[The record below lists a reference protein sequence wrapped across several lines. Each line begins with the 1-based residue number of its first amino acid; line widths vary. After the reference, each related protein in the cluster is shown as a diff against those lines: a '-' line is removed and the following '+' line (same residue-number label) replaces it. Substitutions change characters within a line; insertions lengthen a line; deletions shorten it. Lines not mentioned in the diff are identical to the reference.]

1 MTIPEGVTTIGEYAF
16 YCCTGLASVTIPE
29 GVTTIGEFAF
39 SNCTGLRS
47 VTIPGSVTAI
57 GSFAFMNCE
66 KLATIHFTG
75 TTEQWKAI
83 EKGFAW
89 IDATPSTLKIICTN
103 GELSKSE
110 A

>member
-1 MTIPEGVTTIGEYAF
+1 MKKSLLT
-16 YCCTGLASVTIPE
+16 L
-29 GVTTIGEFAF
+29 FAI
-39 SNCTGLRS
+39 L
-47 VTIPGSVTAI
+47 
-57 GSFAFMNCE
+57 
-66 KLATIHFTG
+66 LATLANAQISFTPSMKQTAPDEITIYFTG